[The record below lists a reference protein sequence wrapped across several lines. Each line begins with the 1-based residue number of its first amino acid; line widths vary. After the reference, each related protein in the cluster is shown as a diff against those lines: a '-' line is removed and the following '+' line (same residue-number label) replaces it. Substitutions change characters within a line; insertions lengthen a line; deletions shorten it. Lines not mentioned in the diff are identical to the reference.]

1 MGVWKIELHS
11 YKVCTFVKYHLWTG
25 GVKHCVWNC
34 ELQLWNAGVGEKTE
48 GSMKEEHRGIP
59 PKYVILMDI
68 ILMNLS
74 NYLSMHTINPR
85 IVEHYI

>member
-1 MGVWKIELHS
+1 
-11 YKVCTFVKYHLWTG
+11 
-25 GVKHCVWNC
+25 
-34 ELQLWNAGVGEKTE
+34 
-48 GSMKEEHRGIP
+48 MKEEHRGIP